1 MSRLK
6 DIERW
11 FNMPITPLHYPLA
24 FGLSKTNK
32 RLLLPGVIVGSVIPD
47 IEVPLM
53 WVFFPSLPDHLF
65 LHSLVGAVTVG
76 TLLAVLVTWLLYPP
90 IISSLFRV
98 DKNDLKDVCS
108 LSVMLVVSCL
118 IGVLSHLLLDYPM
131 HWFNPILWPWVNP
144 YDVVGP
150 LVLFFTPFGPINE
163 TAFLMANGVTN
174 VVMIIAWLAILIRYR
189 NRDLWSNHW
198 LGRPSSNKFQ

>member
-1 MSRLK
+1 
-6 DIERW
+6 
-11 FNMPITPLHYPLA
+11 MPITPLHYPLA
-24 FGLSKTNK
+24 FGLSKINK

-53 WVFFPSLPDHLF
+53 WMFFSDLPDHLF
-65 LHSLVGAVTVG
+65 LHSLVGAVTAG

-90 IISSLFRV
+90 IISTLFRV
-98 DKNDLKDVCS
+98 DKNDLKEACG

-144 YDVVGP
+144 FDVVGP
-150 LVLFFTPFGPINE
+150 LVLFFTPFGPING
-163 TAFLMANGVTN
+163 TAFWLANYLTSA
-174 VVMIIAWLAILIRYR
+174 VMIITWLPILIYYW
-189 NRDLWSNHW
+189 DKGFWSNHW
-198 LGRPSSNKFQ
+198 LGRSSSSKTQ